1 MATIKQCVANRKN
14 SKRSTGPKS
23 AEGKAVA
30 ARNAL
35 IHGIFSRQ
43 ILLSHEAEEEF
54 ASLKDAFYEQ
64 FQPQGLLE
72 MLFWERALASAWRL
86 SRVARIEA
94 MVMDRAI
101 DFLDR
106 ENLSKIFSGC
116 SGEKLM
122 LMSRYEVML
131 ERSLFKALEELKSLQ
146 FSRKGNQTLI
156 EGEIGFAPQ
165 KLGDIITL

>member
-14 SKRSTGPKS
+14 SKRSTGPMS
-23 AEGKAVA
+23 AEGKAVV

-35 IHGIFSRQ
+35 THGIFSRQ

-54 ASLKDAFYEQ
+54 VRLKDSFYEE

-72 MLFWERALASAWRL
+72 VLFWERALASAWRL

-101 DFLDR
+101 DFWDR

-131 ERSLFKALEELKSLQ
+131 ERSLFKALQELKSLQ
-146 FSRKGNQTLI
+146 FLRQDKETLI
-156 EGEIGFAPQ
+156 EGEIGFVPQ

>member
-1 MATIKQCVANRKN
+1 MVTTKQCVANRKN
-14 SKRSTGPKS
+14 SQRSTGPKS
-23 AEGKAVA
+23 AEGKAVV

-35 IHGIFSRQ
+35 THGIFSRQ
-43 ILLSHEAEEEF
+43 ILLSHETEDEF
-54 ASLKDAFYEQ
+54 VSLKEAFYEQ

-72 MLFWERALASAWRL
+72 VLFWERALDSAWRL
-86 SRVARIEA
+86 SRIARIEA

-101 DFLDR
+101 DFLDKD
-106 ENLSKIFSGC
+106 NLSKIFSGC

-131 ERSLFKALEELKSLQ
+131 ERSLFKALKELKSLQ
-146 FSRKGNQTLI
+146 FSRQGNETLI
-156 EGEIGFAPQ
+156 EGGIGFVPQ

>member
-23 AEGKAVA
+23 VEGKAIVA
-30 ARNAL
+30 TNAL
-35 IHGIFSRQ
+35 THGIFSRQ

-54 ASLKDAFYEQ
+54 VSLKDAFYEE
-64 FQPQGLLE
+64 FQPQGVLE

-106 ENLSKIFSGC
+106 ENLSKIFSGY

-146 FSRKGNQTLI
+146 FSRQDKETLI
-156 EGEIGFAPQ
+156 EGEIGSVPQ

>member
-1 MATIKQCVANRKN
+1 MVTTKQLVANRKN
-14 SKRSTGPKS
+14 SQRSTGPRS
-23 AEGKAVA
+23 AEGKTIVA
-30 ARNAL
+30 NNAL
-35 IHGIFSRQ
+35 THGIFSRQ
-43 ILLSHEAEEEF
+43 ILLSHETEDEF
-54 ASLKDAFYEQ
+54 ESLKEAFYEQ

-72 MLFWERALASAWRL
+72 VLFWERALASAWRL
-86 SRVARIEA
+86 SRIARIEA

-101 DFLDR
+101 DFLDKD
-106 ENLSKIFSGC
+106 NLSKIFSGC

-146 FSRKGNQTLI
+146 FSRQGNETLI
-156 EGEIGFAPQ
+156 EGGIGFVPQ